1 MTRRRLFLTVAVALL
16 ATFVVAATAAWLAL
30 PSLARWAVVW
40 QVEAQTGRKLT
51 MREFALDLRGGHL
64 RITGLRLD
72 DREPGPPL
80 AELDRL
86 EVRFRPSTLLRGH
99 LWIEDLALD
108 NPRVRIVRTAR
119 GVLNISDLLRP
130 SKPREG
136 TAAFTLD
143 RFALTGGAILFED
156 RELTPPRTWRADA
169 LAIEASLLSTVN
181 PEPRGR
187 GRLTTTVAGAPL
199 SVELSEVRLA
209 PMHGRVR
216 VNLSNMDATLANL
229 YLPPDTAV
237 VLERALVSAGLTA
250 TADAQDGLRLDGQA
264 RLDNLV
270 MRRRGADT
278 SLVTVP
284 SLAFALTTVNG
295 ADGRPRGRVEVVGR
309 ATVHDPRPGQTN
321 RFELDRLKLVVD
333 GFDAS
338 GRVPAQVTLTAT
350 LPGGG
355 ALDVQGTARST
366 PLGSTVRARI
376 SRVDL
381 AFWAPYLDLPLQ
393 FNGMIETDLTVDVAT
408 APTAP
413 VQTGATGGGGVTT
426 RVRGSA
432 TLNGATV
439 YGPRAAAG
447 APAPGAP
454 PGAAPAPTT
463 GATTTAGAQSED
475 RTREGRRRLIAAD
488 RMEMTGLDAQWPK
501 VRVERLRLARPR
513 VTLERDRAGRFP
525 ILDIVQS
532 LRPKAAPAPAAA
544 PTAKPATA
552 TTGALALEIGEVAV
566 EQGRVRFDDASV
578 TPPARLRIEPIAL
591 TANNV
596 TWPGRQ
602 PARVK
607 FSAGTPE
614 AGTFDA
620 EGTVALDPVRFEL
633 RARVAGVTL
642 APYRSYVPLSARLQG
657 RVEADMALKGQ
668 LGETMQ
674 LNARGTA
681 ALGDLSFSDGDRP
694 VLTVGRIETVGLDY
708 TWPATASI
716 ERVHMKKSWVHIER
730 RADGT
735 LPITALFAPARP
747 APGAAP
753 GPAAPAPPAA
763 AAPSAAPAPPAAADT
778 SKATVTVREA
788 IFEDGSATIVDAAV
802 SPPARLE
809 VAGVRLA
816 ARDFQW
822 PARGAIP
829 VQLDMSTPGSG
840 TLTAKG
846 QLDLTARTIEA
857 QVTPSG
863 MDLSPVRPYLPVRG
877 RITGKASGELQVKAT
892 LEPLA
897 ITARGAATLADLA
910 VADGDRPVATAAR
923 LETTG
928 IDYTWPATVV
938 VEAARLQKPWAQI
951 ERAADGSFPIVALL
965 TPAPP
970 PATGGARREPAGGLA
985 PSGPGAPK
993 GAEPKVDVRV
1003 RRVAVEDGVI
1013 AIVDGALS
1021 PPGRIQLQG
1030 ANLQIENIAWPARE
1044 ASQVKL
1050 RTETATGGH
1059 LEVQGQLR
1067 VDTQAVDMQIAA
1079 KQLDLATMQA
1089 FLPSRGTI
1097 EGKMDADLRVHGTL
1111 APLSVAATGRLA
1123 FDDPTF
1129 GDGQRMLAYIKRV
1142 DVARLDADWPRR
1154 VTVERVA
1161 IDRPWVLLER
1171 EADGTVPLLG
1181 LLMAGPSAPKT
1192 TPAPPGPAAPAPR
1205 DRVTTAPGAA
1215 PGAATSPPVVRV
1227 GALAVEEGF
1236 VRFVDRTTTPAFVEE
1251 ASRIVLS
1258 GRGLGTAPD
1267 SRGQVAMNGRLT
1279 GGAPFEIKGTLGAI
1293 GGPLNLELDGKLTD
1307 FPLTRVNPYSNKLIG
1322 WVARRGAFGA
1332 TVHYRV
1338 VDNRIEATNDL
1349 LIGQPEYAPSR
1360 SGDEVRDRVGVPF
1373 GMLVSLLKNVR
1384 GEIKLS
1390 VPVSGD
1396 LASRQFDLSDAF
1408 WAAMRET
1415 AISVMAL
1422 PVSWV
1427 GKIFYTEDARIE
1439 TVRIWP
1445 VNFEAGTTR
1454 IARDFEPQ
1462 AERLAGFLRDAP
1474 GLTLAM
1480 KPVHTVEDIVA
1491 LKREAVRQRID
1502 AGAREPGQSAEGVA
1516 ARLFAERFPGQPP
1529 PQGLDALVTEL
1540 VKAEPNPDAAA
1551 RNLAA
1556 QRMETTRARLQA
1568 TKGSANAE
1576 RLRATEGVVPVEA
1589 SGQGRIE
1596 FEIVP

>member
-1 MTRRRLFLTVAVALL
+1 VTRRRLLVTVAVALL
-16 ATFVVAATAAWLAL
+16 ATFVVSATAVWLAL

-51 MREFALDLRGGHL
+51 MRDFALDLRGGHL

-86 EVRFRPSTLLRGH
+86 EVRFRPGTLLRGH

-108 NPRVRIVRTAR
+108 NPRVRIVRTGR

-130 SKPREG
+130 TKPRERA
-136 TAAFTLD
+136 AAFTLD
-143 RFALTGGAILFED
+143 RFTLTGGAILFED
-156 RELTPPRTWRADA
+156 RTLTPPRAWRADA
-169 LAIEASLLSTVN
+169 LTIEAALLSTVN

-187 GRLTTTVAGAPL
+187 GRLATTVAGARL
-199 SVELSEVRLA
+199 SVDVSEVRLA
-209 PMHGRVR
+209 PLHGQVH

-250 TADAQDGLRLDGQA
+250 TVDAQDGLRLDGQA
-264 RLDNLV
+264 RLDDLV
-270 MRRRGADT
+270 VRRRGVDA

-284 SLAFALTTVNG
+284 SLVFALTTVNG
-295 ADGRPRGRVEVVGR
+295 ADGRPRGRVEVTGR
-309 ATVHDPRPGQTN
+309 ATVHDPRPGQSN
-321 RFELDRLKLVVD
+321 RFELERLKLIVD
-333 GFDAS
+333 GLDAS
-338 GRVPAQVTLTAT
+338 GRVPAQVALTAA

-355 ALDVQGTARST
+355 ALDVRGTARPT
-366 PLGSTVRARI
+366 PLGTELRARV

-381 AFWAPYLDLPLQ
+381 AFWLPYLELPLQ
-393 FNGMIETDLTVDVAT
+393 FTGMAETDLTVDVA
-408 APTAP
+408 AAA
-413 VQTGATGGGGVTT
+413 GATSSTAGGGGVTT
-426 RVRGSA
+426 RVRGRA
-432 TLNGATV
+432 TLNGATI
-439 YGPRAAAG
+439 YGPRAADGAG
-447 APAPGAP
+447 PG
-454 PGAAPAPTT
+454 PGAAPTT
-463 GATTTAGAQSED
+463 GSGSEGP
-475 RTREGRRRLIAAD
+475 TRGNRRRLLAAD
-488 RMEMTGLDAQWPK
+488 RMELTGLDAQWPK
-501 VRVERLRLARPR
+501 VRVERVRLARPR
-513 VTLERDRAGRFP
+513 VTIERDREGRLP
-525 ILDIVQS
+525 ILDILDS
-532 LRPKAAPAPAAA
+532 LKPAPAPTPTARPAAA
-544 PTAKPATA
+544 PPASTF
-552 TTGALALEIGEVAV
+552 ALEIGEVAV
-566 EQGRVRFDDASV
+566 EEGRVLLDDASV
-578 TPPARLRIEPIAL
+578 SPRARLRVTPIRL
-591 TANNV
+591 TATDV
-596 TWPGRQ
+596 TWPSRGQ
-602 PARVK
+602 AR
-607 FSAGTPE
+607 ATLTATMPE
-614 AGTFDA
+614 AGTVEA
-620 EGTVALDPVRFEL
+620 EGSVALDPIRFDV
-633 RARVAGVTL
+633 RARMAGVAL
-642 APYRSYVPLSARLQG
+642 APYRPYVPLPARLQG
-657 RVEADMALKGQ
+657 RLEADLTLKGQ
-668 LGETMQ
+668 LGTQPMQ
-674 LNARGTA
+674 LSARGTA
-681 ALGDLSFSDGDRP
+681 ALADLAFADGDRS
-694 VLTVGRIETVGLDY
+694 VLTVGRIDTVGLDY
-708 TWPATASI
+708 TWPATATI

-735 LPITALFAPARP
+735 LPITALFTPARP
-747 APGAAP
+747 GPGPAP
-753 GPAAPAPPAA
+753 GPAAPAPPS
-763 AAPSAAPAPPAAADT
+763 SAEAGKV
-778 SKATVTVREA
+778 SITVRETV
-788 IFEDGSATIVDAAV
+788 FEDGSATIVDAAV
-802 SPPARLE
+802 SPTARID

-816 ARDFQW
+816 SRDFTW
-822 PARGAIP
+822 PARAPIP
-829 VQLDMSTPGSG
+829 VQLDMPTPGAG

-846 QLDLTARTIEA
+846 QLDLTARALEA

-863 MDLSPVRPYLPVRG
+863 VDVSPARPYLPVRG
-877 RITGKASGELQVKAT
+877 RIAGKASGDLQVKAT
-892 LEPLA
+892 LEPLTIA
-897 ITARGAATLADLA
+897 ARGTATLTDLA

-951 ERAADGSFPIVALL
+951 ERAADGSFPITALL

-970 PATGGARREPAGGLA
+970 SATGGARREPAGEGTPPA
-985 PSGPGAPK
+985 GPA
-993 GAEPKVDVRV
+993 APKVDVRV

-1013 AIVDGALS
+1013 AIVDGAVS
-1021 PPGRIQLQG
+1021 PPGRFQLQG
-1030 ANLQIENIAWPARE
+1030 ASLQIENIAWPARE

-1050 RTETATGGH
+1050 RTETASGGH
-1059 LEVQGQLR
+1059 LEAQGQLR

-1097 EGKMDADLRVHGTL
+1097 EGKMDADLRVRGTL
-1111 APLSVAATGRLA
+1111 APLAVAATGRLA

-1154 VTVERVA
+1154 VAVERVA
-1161 IDRPWVLLER
+1161 IDKPWVLLER
-1171 EADGTVPLLG
+1171 ETDGTVPLLG

-1192 TPAPPGPAAPAPR
+1192 APVPPPR
-1205 DRVTTAPGAA
+1205 DRAPTGAA
-1215 PGAATSPPVVRV
+1215 APPPVVTV

-1251 ASRIVLS
+1251 ASRIALT

-1279 GGAPFEIKGTLGAI
+1279 GGAPFEMNGTLGAI
-1293 GGPLNLELDGKLTD
+1293 GGPLNLEVDGKLTD

-1360 SGDEVRDRVGVPF
+1360 SGDEVRERVGVPF

-1384 GEIKLS
+1384 GEIRLS

-1396 LASRQFDLSDAF
+1396 LASRQFDLSEAF

-1439 TVRIWP
+1439 TVQIWP
-1445 VNFEAGTTR
+1445 VYFEAGSTR
-1454 IARDFEPQ
+1454 IVRDFEQ
-1462 AERLAGFLRDAP
+1462 HAKRLATFLREAP
-1474 GLTLAM
+1474 GVTLAL
-1480 KPVHTVEDIVA
+1480 KPVHTVDDIVA

-1502 AGAREPGQSAEGVA
+1502 AGAREPGQTAEAVA
-1516 ARLFAERFPGQPP
+1516 ARLFAERFPGQAPP
-1529 PQGLDALVTEL
+1529 PGLDALVTEL

-1551 RNLAA
+1551 RNLAE
-1556 QRMETTRARLQA
+1556 QRMDITRARLEA
-1568 TKGSANAE
+1568 SKGTANAA
-1576 RLRATEGVVPVEA
+1576 RLRITEGVVPVEA